1 MASTS
6 KTIGDLIGADGAVT
20 IPGDGIILASDL
32 ADNSVTTSKIVDANV
47 TNEKIDSVAASKITG
62 TLDIAYGG
70 TGATSSTSA
79 LDNLLPGGEVS
90 GYVLKTG
97 GSGSYYWGSANAVS
111 GNSVGT
117 IINST
122 RIVNTANAS
131 QTVFSSPTYT
141 QGANQLRVYI
151 DGVRQ
156 FPSAYTETSN
166 TSFTLGE
173 AQDAGTIVLAEVDG
187 YVDYTV
193 NASDVVF
200 SPTSDITSNNA
211 QDAIAEVA
219 SDLSNL
225 VVQTSGLADSAVTTA
240 KIADANVTMAK
251 LSATGTASSSTFLR
265 GDGAWQAAGGFSNMQ
280 VFTSSGTWTNPGQ
293 VTKVKV
299 TVTGGGGGGGRSDGT
314 ATTEVSGAGGGTA
327 IEVTTIPTSPVSV
340 TVGSGGAAGA
350 WPSQTGGTGGTS
362 SFGSYCSATGGVGG
376 TGNQGTANPVGIYS
390 MMEAAGGAGSGG
402 TVNLRGGPSGRHSS
416 LNPGGTSIYG
426 RGGSSLT
433 SATPQPGTSLF
444 DPARPFMDADVYGAG
459 GGALRNSSNNN
470 SAGDR
475 AGSGKSGLVIVEW

>member
-225 VVQTSGLADSAVTTA
+225 VVQTSGIADSAVTTA
-240 KIADANVTMAK
+240 KIANANVTVAK
-251 LSATGTASSSTFLR
+251 ISATGTASSSTFLR
-265 GDGAWQAAGGFSNMQ
+265 GDGAWQAVGGFSNMQ
-280 VFTSSGTWTNPGQ
+280 VFSTPGTWTNPGQ

-299 TVTGGGGGGGRSDGT
+299 TVLAGGGGGCGGRTPGNWSNSGGGT
-314 ATTEVSGAGGGTA
+314 YLTQSAAGGGAA
-327 IEVTTIPTSPVSV
+327 IEVTNIPTSPVPV
-340 TVGSGGAAGA
+340 TVGSGGAGGAFPGSNGTTSAGT
-350 WPSQTGGTGGTS
+350 PGGTS
-362 SFGSYCSATGGVGG
+362 SFGSYCSASGGEGGKGQVPQYSNYQLSVGGIGSGGNYNIRGSDGSYNTSGAGALGSGAKILSLYNGFNNTNGWSAESGSGAGG
-376 TGNQGTANPVGIYS
+376 TGMTSSGNGT
-390 MMEAAGGAGSGG
+390 GGAGGSGG
-402 TVNLRGGPSGRHSS
+402 SG
-416 LNPGGTSIYG
+416 
-426 RGGSSLT
+426 
-433 SATPQPGTSLF
+433 
-444 DPARPFMDADVYGAG
+444 V
-459 GGALRNSSNNN
+459 
-470 SAGDR
+470 
-475 AGSGKSGLVIVEW
+475 VIVEW